1 MLFFFTGISLFYI
14 FLLSFFYR
22 SKKEKLKKKMTKQI
36 PDESYEETLEKKHQE
51 RLLQFETR
59 RNERIAQYEAKRQ
72 ARLKQR
78 QESNETSEAFL
89 ESFNKGKRD
98 IVNQLNQVTEK
109 TPVFERAALFD
120 SILQKI
126 SNLWKFISDSL
137 SFLPNYDVRRAQEI
151 VKEIRLQV
159 LEKREILMPKKKFAF
174 KCRQRL
180 TPSVKSQS
188 TSYNGDD
195 SSNTTVKKEV
205 SVPQQTS
212 NNLVGFC
219 DHFDETLTLGDAE
232 CSGKDINI
240 SNINNC
246 TLYMKGSPSAVRFNK
261 VMNSRIY
268 CGPVSRSV
276 FVNDCIDSEL
286 HLACQQLRIH
296 TTINSKFYIHVTSKA
311 IIEDCEEL
319 GFADYDFVYE
329 NRDRHFSVSGL
340 SRDTNNWKDVDDF
353 NWLKLDEP
361 SPNWYLLQ
369 SVSADEK

>member
-1 MLFFFTGISLFYI
+1 MT
-14 FLLSFFYR
+14 
-22 SKKEKLKKKMTKQI
+22 KEKA
-36 PDESYEETLEKKHQE
+36 DESYEDTLEKKHQE
-51 RLLQFETR
+51 RLLQFEAR

-89 ESFNKGKRD
+89 ESFNKGKRE
-98 IVNQLNQVTEK
+98 IVNQLNQITEK
-109 TPVFERAALFD
+109 TLVFERAALFD

-151 VKEIRLQV
+151 VKEIRIQV
-159 LEKREILMPKKKFAF
+159 LEKRETLMPKKKFTF

-188 TSYNGDD
+188 RSTSCDD
-195 SSNTTVKKEV
+195 STKKEV
-205 SVPQQTS
+205 SGTQQTAPAATS
-212 NNLVGFC
+212 SMVGFS
-219 DHFDETLTLGDAE
+219 DQFDETLTLSDAE

-246 TLYMKGSPSAVRFNK
+246 TVYMKGSPTAVRFNK

-329 NRDRHFSVSGL
+329 NRDRHFSASGL
-340 SRDTNNWKDVDDF
+340 SRETNNWKDVDDF

-361 SPNWYLLQ
+361 SPNWYLLTP
-369 SVSADEK
+369 STDEK

>member
-1 MLFFFTGISLFYI
+1 
-14 FLLSFFYR
+14 
-22 SKKEKLKKKMTKQI
+22 MTNQI
-36 PDESYEETLEKKHQE
+36 TDENYQETLEMKHQE

-78 QESNETSEAFL
+78 QESIETSEAFL

-98 IVNQLNQVTEK
+98 IVNQLNQITEK

-126 SNLWKFISDSL
+126 SNIWKFISDSL
-137 SFLPNYDVRRAQEI
+137 SFLPNYDIRRAQEI
-151 VKEIRLQV
+151 VKEIRIQV
-159 LEKREILMPKKKFAF
+159 YEKRETLMPKKKFTF

-188 TSYNGDD
+188 ATHSGDD
-195 SSNTTVKKEV
+195 STKKEINV
-205 SVPQQTS
+205 TQAASSATAA
-212 NNLVGFC
+212 NMVGFC
-219 DHFDETLTLGDAE
+219 DHFDETLILTDAE

-361 SPNWYLLQ
+361 SPNWYLLKP
-369 SVSADEK
+369 SADEIIA